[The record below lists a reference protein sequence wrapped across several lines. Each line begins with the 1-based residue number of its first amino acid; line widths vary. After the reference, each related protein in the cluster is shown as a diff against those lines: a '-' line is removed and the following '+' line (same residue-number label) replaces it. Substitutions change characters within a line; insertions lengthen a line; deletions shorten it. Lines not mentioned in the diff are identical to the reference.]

1 MFHFFII
8 KHHNYFIIIII
19 SYYIL
24 FNFITFYWILLW
36 IMCFYYMIMITLWCV
51 YGVNYEI
58 ETSGCSHQ
66 FETRDLTLA
75 LAKSLTY
82 LCVVVTIIFIHLYIY
97 IIRPTS
103 ANRNLFFFSVSLEH
117 AKWLPRVGSGLVVPS
132 RSFCTLCSWQSLRV
146 CKGYIVRRTCM

>member
-82 LCVVVTIIFIHLYIY
+82 LCVVVTIICICMHTA
-97 IIRPTS
+97 RVNACVWT
-103 ANRNLFFFSVSLEH
+103 ATNLFNWRACMRACELQLTYAYGARACV
-117 AKWLPRVGSGLVVPS
+117 RVN
-132 RSFCTLCSWQSLRV
+132 CN
-146 CKGYIVRRTCM
+146 